1 MLACNY
7 VIHLLDRTS
16 GVRGPDTLWRVPWT
30 PLLAVS
36 FIHLAFGSDTV
47 QSLILK
53 IEHRAEGGI
62 HDEK

>member
-1 MLACNY
+1 MF
-7 VIHLLDRTS
+7 VIFSFIYANVSVLGTRH
-16 GVRGPDTLWRVPWT
+16 LWRVPSNA
-30 PLLAVS
+30 LLAVS